1 MLNAA
6 VKPVAVGGAKLR
18 MAGALEGF
26 RQFVEASGYAV
37 AMMPNA
43 KGFFP
48 ETHPNFMGIF
58 WGPVSSPGTASI
70 VESADVYLFAGPVL
84 SDYASCGHTVE
95 ISQAKLILAGPDF
108 VRLPGATYNGVRLD
122 EFLTAL
128 AGKVRPN
135 PTPRWRPSTASA
147 PKRFPSPRWIER
159 FASRPG
165 GSLPRFRACW
175 MPTPP

>member
-1 MLNAA
+1 
-6 VKPVAVGGAKLR
+6 

-26 RQFVEASGYAV
+26 RKFVEASGYAV

-58 WGPVSSPGTASI
+58 WGPVSSPGTVSI

-128 AGKVRPN
+128 ADKVSPN
-135 PTPRWRPSTASA
+135 PTSLTAFNRIRTETI
-147 PKRFPSPRWIER
+147 PEPRWIER
-159 FASRPG
+159 FASEPAALCHIQGMLDVRPP
-165 GSLPRFRACW
+165 GSLKPAILGS
-175 MPTPP
+175 TPWT